1 MIKIISSKIAAR
13 DTIKA
18 QLEKEIPPINESI
31 GEAKADGKTIINY
44 VGDISE
50 ATVRMLDKVG
60 YEVNGWAGN
69 EKAQISWSRTYGELC
84 ENAGE
89 VEKIAKELNLEI
101 VEVQQP
107 LKQEK

>member
-18 QLEKEIPPINESI
+18 QLEKEIPPINEAI

-69 EKAQISWSRTYGELC
+69 EKAQISWSRTYGEL
-84 ENAGE
+84 
-89 VEKIAKELNLEI
+89 VKKLAKLKKSLRSSILKLWKYSNL
-101 VEVQQP
+101 
-107 LKQEK
+107 